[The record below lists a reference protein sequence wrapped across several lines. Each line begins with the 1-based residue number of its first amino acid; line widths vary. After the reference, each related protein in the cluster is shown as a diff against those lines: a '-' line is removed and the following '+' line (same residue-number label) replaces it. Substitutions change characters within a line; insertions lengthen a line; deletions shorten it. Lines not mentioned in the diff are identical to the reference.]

1 MDTFITQAPS
11 GAVDTFDAT
20 VVFQGAGPVTG
31 FECRLDSG
39 AFATCVSPVN
49 LMALQEGA
57 HAFEVRA
64 LGAGGQ
70 VDTTPATASWT
81 VVPPAP
87 DTVAVGGPTGETN
100 TMEATFVFAGTGSF
114 ASFECALDAA
124 SFTPC
129 TSPHVENNVAPG
141 QHTFAVAAVG
151 ASGARD
157 PSPATWTWTVL
168 EVGPPTHIDSFPVF
182 VTSNTSAEFRFS
194 SVDGGATFECSL
206 DGAAFTACTSPQ
218 VYGGLS
224 DGPHTF
230 SVRAVDSM
238 GVADPSP
245 ATEMFTVDTIP
256 PVVTITVRP
265 PAVTASTLATFE
277 FTSNEANASFQ
288 CRLDG
293 GSFNFCYSPH
303 TLQTLSE
310 GNHTLDVMARDNAY
324 NASEVVTV
332 RWLVDLPA
340 TRLTQEP
347 PAVTALS
354 TVTFGFMSP
363 NRVDATFEC
372 SLDGAAFSACLSPFT
387 IEDLQDGVHDFKV
400 RAVGVDGMD
409 PSPARHVFARR
420 GTGVIQLATRRQ
432 LGMMCALEGGGR
444 AWCFGEATGSATP
457 LVLPGPYRSI
467 SVAGSY
473 SGPARLC
480 GVRQDG
486 GLECGIPGQAMVPVD
501 PQLNWLS
508 VSVSE
513 GHACGIK
520 EGNVLVCWGDNFYGA
535 LGLGSTVTDVAVPT
549 AVGLPGWTHVATSS
563 SGTCAVRGD
572 GTLWCW
578 GSDWRDWNDPNGD
591 IWVPVQA
598 GTSQDWQRLT
608 VSNGTVCG
616 WRTDGA
622 LWCRGGLGGYAS
634 LEPVDGRGV
643 LAVDGAYSAVFLLN
657 ANGSLRVEGYSFG
670 AAPILGDATVPD
682 WMMDAL
688 VFPARRFVTVAS
700 VGESACAVEVTGGLV
715 CWGSNRSGLLGQ
727 GFAGRI
733 NTPAPVPGLPA
744 SSQVFAGG
752 MSVCAQ
758 SATGDVTR
766 CWGDN
771 AAGQLGLGDVAAR
784 AQPAVLAPQGVTF
797 AQVSQGR
804 FAGCGVGTNGSLWCW
819 GDASVTGGGFETRP
833 APVRLGTDADW
844 SHVETGGTVACA
856 TKTDQ
861 TLWCWGDNYDGAT
874 GLGMGITFAGA
885 PTRTSLSGVTTFS
898 LQATTAC
905 AITMDGAL
913 YCWGENF
920 WRQTGIPVE
929 GDVME
934 PTRVGAAAWRA
945 VSASTDTTCGIRTSG
960 ALYCWGLSGASP
972 ELEPVGNAL
981 DWRAIHGAGNNRCA
995 INAAGQAF
1003 CWGDNTH
1010 GQAGVGMS
1018 GQVFEPTLVAGGH
1031 TWLDVN
1037 LGDDFACGVTT
1048 GNTVMCW
1055 GSNHLGQLG
1064 DGHGM
1069 SYAPLPVAAP

>member
-1 MDTFITQAPS
+1 M
-11 GAVDTFDAT
+11 
-20 VVFQGAGPVTG
+20 
-31 FECRLDSG
+31 
-39 AFATCVSPVN
+39 
-49 LMALQEGA
+49 
-57 HAFEVRA
+57 
-64 LGAGGQ
+64 
-70 VDTTPATASWT
+70 
-81 VVPPAP
+81 
-87 DTVAVGGPTGETN
+87 
-100 TMEATFVFAGTGSF
+100 
-114 ASFECALDAA
+114 
-124 SFTPC
+124 
-129 TSPHVENNVAPG
+129 
-141 QHTFAVAAVG
+141 
-151 ASGARD
+151 
-157 PSPATWTWTVL
+157 
-168 EVGPPTHIDSFPVF
+168 
-182 VTSNTSAEFRFS
+182 
-194 SVDGGATFECSL
+194 
-206 DGAAFTACTSPQ
+206 
-218 VYGGLS
+218 
-224 DGPHTF
+224 
-230 SVRAVDSM
+230 
-238 GVADPSP
+238 
-245 ATEMFTVDTIP
+245 
-256 PVVTITVRP
+256 
-265 PAVTASTLATFE
+265 
-277 FTSNEANASFQ
+277 
-288 CRLDG
+288 
-293 GSFNFCYSPH
+293 
-303 TLQTLSE
+303 
-310 GNHTLDVMARDNAY
+310 
-324 NASEVVTV
+324 
-332 RWLVDLPA
+332 
-340 TRLTQEP
+340 
-347 PAVTALS
+347 
-354 TVTFGFMSP
+354 
-363 NRVDATFEC
+363 
-372 SLDGAAFSACLSPFT
+372 
-387 IEDLQDGVHDFKV
+387 
-400 RAVGVDGMD
+400 
-409 PSPARHVFARR
+409 
-420 GTGVIQLATRRQ
+420 
-432 LGMMCALEGGGR
+432 
-444 AWCFGEATGSATP
+444 
-457 LVLPGPYRSI
+457 
-467 SVAGSY
+467 
-473 SGPARLC
+473 
-480 GVRQDG
+480 
-486 GLECGIPGQAMVPVD
+486 
-501 PQLNWLS
+501 
-508 VSVSE
+508 
-513 GHACGIK
+513 
-520 EGNVLVCWGDNFYGA
+520 
-535 LGLGSTVTDVAVPT
+535 
-549 AVGLPGWTHVATSS
+549 
-563 SGTCAVRGD
+563 
-572 GTLWCW
+572 
-578 GSDWRDWNDPNGD
+578 
-591 IWVPVQA
+591 
-598 GTSQDWQRLT
+598 
-608 VSNGTVCG
+608 
-616 WRTDGA
+616 
-622 LWCRGGLGGYAS
+622 
-634 LEPVDGRGV
+634 
-643 LAVDGAYSAVFLLN
+643 FLLN

-670 AAPILGDATVPD
+670 AAPILGDATMPD

-833 APVRLGTDADW
+833 APVRVGTDADW